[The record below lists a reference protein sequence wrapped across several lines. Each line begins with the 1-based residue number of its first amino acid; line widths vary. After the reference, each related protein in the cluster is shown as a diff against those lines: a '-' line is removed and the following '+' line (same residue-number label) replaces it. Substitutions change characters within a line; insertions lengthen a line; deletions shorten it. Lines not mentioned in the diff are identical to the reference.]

1 MGMSGRTL
9 ERMLWAAF
17 QPVPACGRFGGGT
30 RLIVAS
36 VVLLLSTD
44 EAWACASCF
53 GDPESAMA
61 KGVVAGVL
69 VLVGVVGTVM
79 LGVAGTSL
87 RWMQRGRRL
96 AQMEEAEQLV
106 DNAE

>member
-1 MGMSGRTL
+1 MGMSGRSL
-9 ERMLWAAF
+9 RRVPRAACL
-17 QPVPACGRFGGGT
+17 PVLAGRRSGGGT
-30 RLIVAS
+30 GLTVACAA
-36 VVLLLSTD
+36 VLLSAD
-44 EAWACASCF
+44 EAWSCTSCF

-69 VLVGVVGTVM
+69 VLVGVVGTVL
-79 LGVAGTSL
+79 LGVAGISL

-96 AQMEEAEQLV
+96 AQMEETEQPV